1 MAAREVLDSVG
12 GGQKYCNQ
20 ILGKAI
26 TVGNNLGLPE
36 PALRDTCKHTEVCTF
51 RCIRAHGP
59 TNAILMKDF
68 AIADQT
74 INMCT

>member
-12 GGQKYCNQ
+12 VGQKYCNQ

-36 PALRDTCKHTEVCTF
+36 PALRDTLLDLEGRKS
-51 RCIRAHGP
+51 
-59 TNAILMKDF
+59 
-68 AIADQT
+68 Q
-74 INMCT
+74 